1 MGGRGRRERER
12 KERERKKEERA
23 GERDEAVRWMTQ
35 RDDIFEDADLA
46 RGRRERAR
54 EREDRERERERREQR
69 AAASTSALF
78 SRPATQSSTY
88 FQLC

>member
-1 MGGRGRRERER
+1 
-12 KERERKKEERA
+12 
-23 GERDEAVRWMTQ
+23 MTQ